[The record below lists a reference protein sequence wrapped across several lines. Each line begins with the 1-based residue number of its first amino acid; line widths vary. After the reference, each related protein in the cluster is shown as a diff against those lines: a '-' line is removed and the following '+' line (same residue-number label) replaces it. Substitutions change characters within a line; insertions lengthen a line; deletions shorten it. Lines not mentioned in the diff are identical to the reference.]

1 MESFNLFAYKKWKR
15 ANVTY
20 RGMKNTGEPN
30 NVYGSLGNGLYTTPS
45 SNKSWSR
52 TYGTLY
58 FVVNGKPK
66 KPKVFKTLND
76 WEIWFQCNL
85 IFPYSKKEGKEHP
98 DKRDFEKNTTIEKE
112 MEKLGYDGI
121 EIKGREMVNFKP
133 EDVRYYRTE
142 NELMNYYEN
151 NF

>member
-85 IFPYSKKEGKEHP
+85 IFPYSKKEGKEKKKWKVKAKGH
-98 DKRDFEKNTTIEKE
+98 EQLIIV
-112 MEKLGYDGI
+112 KLFYVLCI
-121 EIKGREMVNFKP
+121 CV
-133 EDVRYYRTE
+133 
-142 NELMNYYEN
+142 
-151 NF
+151 